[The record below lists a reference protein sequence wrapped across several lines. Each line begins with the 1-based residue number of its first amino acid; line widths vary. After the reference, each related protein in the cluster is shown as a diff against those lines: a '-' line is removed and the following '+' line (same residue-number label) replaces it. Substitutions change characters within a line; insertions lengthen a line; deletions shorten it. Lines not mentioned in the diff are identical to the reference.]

1 MYLEAKTVAR
11 ITTFR
16 YFIFTLVLSKML
28 SACTHTMQTLAHL
41 FLATASSYCVMQ
53 MCYSRGAESVAVVT
67 GQAYA
72 GVC

>member
-53 MCYSRGAESVAVVT
+53 VCYSRGAESVAVVT